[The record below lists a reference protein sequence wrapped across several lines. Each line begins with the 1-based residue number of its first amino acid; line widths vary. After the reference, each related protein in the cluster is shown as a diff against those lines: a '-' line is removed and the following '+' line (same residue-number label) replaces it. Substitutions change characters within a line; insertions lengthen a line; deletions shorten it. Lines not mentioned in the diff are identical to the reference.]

1 MKNRY
6 LAFLGIAVVL
16 LFVWK
21 MNRSDRRE
29 NHRPF
34 PAWQMREAMEPCKT
48 ADEWL
53 TRWEKKGPEYGS
65 ILHFLF
71 AELPPESEWSALLAR
86 VKEQIEREDQE
97 DQQGSPRSIAK
108 MNRKLR
114 FFHAV
119 LSEDQDAIQDLS
131 REMMKNSDWQNF
143 GNESG
148 MNEFLSLQKDPEEGL
163 RWLKANGWD
172 PNAANEARTST
183 SREARE
189 DWEEQLAKGEMETA
203 LELLWKKVDAGD
215 ASAADRIL
223 KVARA
228 LDDTDLEQRALTA
241 LKVLAERYPTSP
253 DTSYWMNELAR
264 QGRWQEIRDITK
276 RNSTKQNGYSW
287 GQEER
292 DLAVSYHLDGAE
304 AYIEA
309 YAQKTQGK
317 QLLQTPYFLQSS
329 FHDIKLDAIHIEALV
344 SLGRRD
350 DAITVAQHLLAKN
363 PRNDDLHRQ
372 LRALD
377 ASVYAE
383 FLQRLHTFDP
393 HEERPLI
400 WQAQMALD
408 AGDATK
414 AKALI
419 DQAIALDPADGDQSA
434 GSRMLAYE
442 VLARVLTALGDTE
455 KAKFFQE
462 VVLAIREGEKADE
475 FRYAGMI
482 QEAVKRYQAALGRF
496 NDAYCLQSRL
506 ALTLAQ
512 EGRFEEA
519 VPHFEKA
526 FELMPVSFG
535 PRESHCF
542 GCEGLF
548 SDTRIVPI
556 AMRVLTE
563 FSTRHPENPRAPYLL
578 GLVLNSASRPAEAA
592 QAYRRAVEIDPT
604 YYNAAKGWFNS
615 VANSPEKYREY
626 RDALRALTVAAP
638 YSKLDEAYAK
648 RTDLAQ
654 AWRDAETIPPSPLKL
669 LPFPKETAKSP
680 PAENANHGY
689 VSYSDRSNGSD
700 GWSRAE
706 LFESNFLIRLLK

>member
-1 MKNRY
+1 MV
-6 LAFLGIAVVL
+6 I

-21 MNRSDRRE
+21 MNRSDRMV

-34 PAWQMREAMEPCKT
+34 PVWQTREAMEPCKT
-48 ADEWL
+48 ADEWFQ
-53 TRWEKKGPEYGS
+53 RWEKDAAQHGLM
-65 ILHFLF
+65 INFLF
-71 AELPPESEWSALLAR
+71 AELPPESEWPALLAG
-86 VKEQIEREDQE
+86 VKERIEQNEQE
-97 DQQGSPRSIAK
+97 AQQGSPRSIAK
-108 MNRKLR
+108 TNRKLR
-114 FFHAV
+114 FFHAI

-131 REMMKNSDWQNF
+131 REMMKNSDWQNY

-148 MNEFLSLQKDPEEGL
+148 LNEFLSLQKDPEEGL

-172 PNAANEARTST
+172 PNASHEAHSST

-189 DWEEQLAKGEMETA
+189 DWEEKLAKGEMEAA
-203 LELLWKKVDAGD
+203 LELLWKKVEAGD

-228 LDDTDLEQRALTA
+228 LDDTELEQRALTA
-241 LKVLAERYPTSP
+241 LKVLADRSTTSH
-253 DTSYWMNELAR
+253 DTSYWTAELAK

-276 RNSTKQNGYSW
+276 RLSTQQNGYMW
-287 GQEER
+287 GLEER

-309 YAQKTQGK
+309 YAQKTHGK

-329 FHDIKLDAIHIEALV
+329 INDIKLDAIHIEALV

-350 DAITVAQHLLAKN
+350 DAITVAQHLLARN
-363 PRNDDLHRQ
+363 PRNDDMHRQ

-377 ASVYAE
+377 ASVYEE
-383 FLQRLHTFDP
+383 FLQRLHAFDP

-400 WQAQMALD
+400 WQAQIALD
-408 AGDATK
+408 AGDAAK
-414 AKALI
+414 AKVLI
-419 DQAIALDPADGDQSA
+419 EQAIALDPADGDQSA

-442 VLARVLTALGDTE
+442 VLSRVLTALGDTE

-556 AMRVLTE
+556 ALRVLTE

-604 YYNAAKGWFNS
+604 YYNAAKGWFNA
-615 VANSPEKYREY
+615 VANSPEKNVEY
-626 RDALRALTVAAP
+626 RDALRTLTVAAP
-638 YSKLDEAYAK
+638 YSKFDEVYAK

-654 AWRDAETIPPSPLKL
+654 AWRDAGAILPSPLKL
-669 LPFPKETAKSP
+669 LPFPQETAKSP
-680 PAENANHGY
+680 RAEESNYGY
-689 VSYSDRSNGSD
+689 ISYSDQGDGSD

-706 LFESNFLIRLLK
+706 LFESNFIIRLLK